1 MSTTQNWEEVKGTL
15 LEGLN
20 SKQSQITSV
29 LLENQKKY
37 LTETAAAGV
46 TATGNVARLEKLV
59 MPLIR
64 RVTPATI
71 AMELVGTQP
80 MTQPVGQITSLRVRY
95 AQTVDTNSPTAEDEA
110 NGVAVYD
117 KYSLL
122 AAAETDYTAL
132 AARDAAAQTAFLEA
146 DGGKEMN
153 LEIIK
158 KAIEAKTRKLQA
170 KWTIESDQDAK
181 AMHGID
187 IEKELVAAL
196 SDEIIRELDREL
208 IGELTALAGTVKSFD
223 FSLADGRYS
232 GEKFTA
238 LSIGM
243 SDLSAQ
249 IAIKSKRGGATWMVV
264 SQNVLTA
271 MRHAGNGS
279 FVPATASSDLS
290 PSSTLF
296 AGTFNGSVRVFVD
309 IYATTDTILMGYKGS
324 SEIDTGFV
332 YSPYVPLMQSGVV
345 TDPTTFDPR
354 MGLMTRY
361 AFTKFD
367 NASTDLNNSAD
378 YYGRAVVSN
387 LSLGGF

>member
-1 MSTTQNWEEVKGTL
+1 MSTTLNWEEMKVEL
-15 LEGLN
+15 LDGLN
-20 SKQSQITSV
+20 DKQAQITSV
-29 LLENQKKY
+29 LLENEKRY

-59 MPLIR
+59 MPMIR

-95 AQTVDTNSPTAEDEA
+95 ANTISGGGPTADDEA
-110 NGVAVYD
+110 SGVVVYD
-117 KYSLL
+117 KYSGI
-122 AAAETDYTAL
+122 AAGEAYTASDARTEAQIT
-132 AARDAAAQTAFLEA
+132 AALEA
-146 DGGKEMN
+146 DGGNEMN

-208 IGELTALAGTVKSFD
+208 INELTALAGTVKSFD

-264 SQNVLTA
+264 SQNILTA
-271 MRHAGNGS
+271 MRHANNGS
-279 FVPATASSDLS
+279 FVSATASSDLS

-345 TDPTTFDPR
+345 TDPNTFDPR

-367 NASTDLNNSAD
+367 NAAEDLNNSAD

>member
-1 MSTTQNWEEVKGTL
+1 MSTTQNWDEVKGML
-15 LEGLN
+15 LEGLT
-20 SKQSQITSV
+20 SKQAEVTSV
-29 LLENQKKY
+29 LLENQKRY
-37 LTETAAAGV
+37 LAEAAATGV
-46 TATGNVARLEKLV
+46 TANTNVARLEKLV
-59 MPLIR
+59 MPMIR
-64 RVTPATI
+64 RITPATI

-95 AQTVDTNSPTAEDEA
+95 ANAPAGSGLTVNDEA
-110 NGVAVYD
+110 SGVDVYD
-117 KYSLL
+117 KYSLI
-122 AAAETDYTAL
+122 AAGEAYNASD
-132 AARDAAAQTAFLEA
+132 ARTEAQITNALEA
-146 DGGKEMN
+146 QGGNEMN

-158 KAIEAKTRKLQA
+158 KTIEAKTRKLQA
-170 KWTIESDQDAK
+170 KWTIEADQDAK

-196 SDEIIRELDREL
+196 SDELIRELDREL

-223 FSLADGRYS
+223 FSLADGRYAS
-232 GEKFTA
+232 EKFTA
-238 LSIGM
+238 LAIGM

-264 SQNVLTA
+264 SQNVLTG
-271 MRHAGNGS
+271 MRHANNGS
-279 FVPATASSDLS
+279 FVSATASSDLT

-309 IYATTDTILMGYKGS
+309 IYATSDTILMGYKGS

-332 YSPYVPLMQSGVV
+332 YSPYIPLMQSGVV
-345 TDPTTFDPR
+345 VDPTTFDPR

-361 AFTKFD
+361 ALTKFD
-367 NASTDLNNSAD
+367 NATTDLNTSAD
-378 YYGRAVVSN
+378 YYARATVSN

>member
-1 MSTTQNWEEVKGTL
+1 MSTKNWDEVKGML
-15 LEGLN
+15 LEGL
-20 SKQSQITSV
+20 SEKQRDITSV
-29 LLENQKKY
+29 LLENEKTY

-59 MPLIR
+59 MPMIR

-95 AQTVDTNSPTAEDEA
+95 ANAPAGSGLTVNDEA
-110 NGVAVYD
+110 SGVKVYD
-117 KYSLL
+117 KYSLI
-122 AAAETDYTAL
+122 AAGEAYNASDARTEAQITA
-132 AARDAAAQTAFLEA
+132 ALEA
-146 DGGKEMN
+146 DGGNEMN

-208 IGELTALAGTVKSFD
+208 INELTALAGTVKSFD
-223 FSLADGRYS
+223 FSLADGRYAS
-232 GEKFTA
+232 EKFTA
-238 LSIGM
+238 LAIGM

-264 SQNVLTA
+264 SQNILTA
-271 MRHAGNGS
+271 MRHSNNGS
-279 FVPATASSDLS
+279 FVSATASSDLS

-309 IYATTDTILMGYKGS
+309 IYATSDTILMGYKGS

-332 YSPYVPLMQSGVV
+332 YSPYIPLMQSGVV
-345 TDPTTFDPR
+345 VDPATFDPR

-367 NASTDLNNSAD
+367 NAAEDLNNSAD
-378 YYGRAVVSN
+378 YYGRATVSN

>member
-1 MSTTQNWEEVKGTL
+1 MSTTENWKEVKEAL

-20 SKQSQITSV
+20 DKQTQITSV
-29 LLENQKKY
+29 LLENQKSY
-37 LTETAAAGV
+37 LMESAAAGV

-71 AMELVGTQP
+71 AMELVGNQP

-95 AQTVDTNSPTAEDEA
+95 ANAPAGSGLTENDEA
-110 NGVAVYD
+110 SGVKVYD
-117 KYSLL
+117 KYSLI
-122 AAAETDYTAL
+122 AAGEAYNASD
-132 AARDAAAQTAFLEA
+132 ARDEAAITARLES
-146 DGGKEMN
+146 DGGNEMN

-187 IEKELVAAL
+187 IEKELIAAL

-208 IGELTALAGTVKSFD
+208 INELTALAGTVKAFD
-223 FSLADGRYS
+223 FSLADGRYAS
-232 GEKFTA
+232 EKFTA

-249 IAIKSKRGGATWMVV
+249 IAIKSKRGGATWMVI
-264 SQNVLTA
+264 SQNILTA
-271 MRHAGNGS
+271 MRHANNGS
-279 FVPATASSDLS
+279 FVSATASSDLS

-309 IYATTDTILMGYKGS
+309 IYAVTDTILMGYKGS

-345 TDPTTFDPR
+345 IDPDTFDPR

-367 NASTDLNNSAD
+367 DASTDLNNSAD